1 MDKFVQWYRS
11 YSVEITWFIIGWLV
25 FAGID
30 ALLRESYGFAL
41 FNFALVYINYK
52 LYKNNVW

>member
-1 MDKFVQWYRS
+1 MDRFVQWYRS

-30 ALLRESYGFAL
+30 SLLRESYGFAL
-41 FNFALVYINYK
+41 FNFVLVYINYK
-52 LYKNNVW
+52 LYKNNV

>member
-30 ALLRESYGFAL
+30 SLLRESYGFAL
-41 FNFALVYINYK
+41 FNFVLVYINYK
-52 LYKNNVW
+52 LYKNDV

>member
-1 MDKFVQWYRS
+1 MDKFVQWYRG

-41 FNFALVYINYK
+41 FNFALVYINYR
-52 LYKNNVW
+52 LYKNNV

>member
-30 ALLRESYGFAL
+30 SLLRESYGFAL
-41 FNFALVYINYK
+41 FNFVLVYINYK
-52 LYKNNVW
+52 LYKNNV